1 MSSALLRKSLRL
13 FEDDLTEKGKK
24 KRKTDQRNNEHT
36 EQKGITRWKTNKK
49 KNPKQKGVVNLEE
62 IRKELQLKKN
72 FTEENLKRLQILR
85 YGQIDQA
92 IANKI
97 LERASKCTKGDKNL
111 KTEDTTVFTEED
123 FKNFEEEY
131 IDT

>member
-13 FEDDLTEKGKK
+13 FEDDLTE
-24 KRKTDQRNNEHT
+24 
-36 EQKGITRWKTNKK
+36 
-49 KNPKQKGVVNLEE
+49 KGVVNLEE